1 MSSPRERA
9 EAAASRAAEDIVLPN
24 QNPRSGGMGHSVTFN
39 RSMRDAAA
47 KKEFEKQES
56 SPTSSATAL
65 ADYYLAEHKREQ
77 AQAKANEAQHL
88 AEQKHR
94 AKEQER
100 IRAHNLKVKL
110 LEIFYEQTG
119 ATPAEIARVETL
131 IRQNHPESFGNV
143 DVHKV
148 LLLELRSLLG

>member
-1 MSSPRERA
+1 MT
-9 EAAASRAAEDIVLPN
+9 
-24 QNPRSGGMGHSVTFN
+24 GGVTNTFGFSTSV
-39 RSMRDAAA
+39 RDRQTR
-47 KKEFEKQES
+47 KEFEKQES

-119 ATPAEIARVETL
+119 ATPAEIARVET
-131 IRQNHPESFGNV
+131 
-143 DVHKV
+143 
-148 LLLELRSLLG
+148 